1 MIARRH
7 ERKNPH
13 KPIEEAE
20 RNTIPLWDALR
31 SWWSNEAAER
41 CKSLHWL
48 LAIVFFVASS
58 LALALPFAA
67 GRWREASFNAKSAQ
81 YPGLGAAFMA
91 LAESSGEF
99 EVHDGKL
106 MTKSAAPQILYVGD
120 WIVVFGEKGDPGA
133 WKAHRGAEPTTQPVS
148 PATSVQPVPHTA
160 PKTTSGLLWFG
171 ENWFAIH
178 SRSGEAGFVASWR
191 SFEGFNDG
199 LLKRAAQNRQTMADL
214 IESMLFT
221 ANFRDIESSLMT
233 LFLLMLVQ
241 NGVYIMIL
249 GFLLSLSAL
258 RLGRLQ
264 KESSRKIE
272 PAKAIKIVIF
282 AIAGPA
288 FLTGL
293 VGLAIPSL
301 PAPMLWL
308 FYSLAAGIRVLA
320 IYSARYQKMVR
331 A

>member
-1 MIARRH
+1 MIARRQD
-7 ERKNPH
+7 RKAPDRL
-13 KPIEEAE
+13 IEAGE
-20 RNTIPLWDALR
+20 RNTIPLWNALR
-31 SWWSNEAAER
+31 SWWSNVAAER
-41 CKSLHWL
+41 CASLPWL

-67 GRWREASFNAKSAQ
+67 GRWREASFNAKTAQ

-99 EVHDGKL
+99 AVHDGKL
-106 MTKSAAPQILYVGD
+106 ITKGAAPQILYVGD
-120 WIVVFGEKGDPGA
+120 WTVVFGEKEDPGA
-133 WKAHRGAEPTTQPVS
+133 WNAYKGSESKAQPAS
-148 PATSVQPVPHTA
+148 PGMSAQPAPSAA
-160 PKTTSGLLWFG
+160 PKAPGALLWFG
-171 ENWFAIH
+171 ENWFAIR
-178 SRSGEAGFVASWR
+178 SRPGGAGFVSSWR
-191 SFEGFNDG
+191 PFEGFNDG

-214 IESMLFT
+214 IEGMLFT
-221 ANFRDIESSLMT
+221 ANFRDMGSSLMT

-241 NGVYIMIL
+241 NGVYILIL

-264 KESSRKIE
+264 KEPSRKIE
-272 PAKAIKIVIF
+272 PAKAIKVAIF

-293 VGLAIPSL
+293 AGLAIPSL
-301 PAPMLWL
+301 STPMLWL

-320 IYSARYQKMVR
+320 IYSARYQKAVR